1 MSTQKSIS
9 VTVRKMRTVT
19 HTLHHSSVPLFYI
32 FRCFSPIFKNI
43 FCFHQSFCQI
53 PPCSISVHFSIF
65 WNPVTVVTVV
75 TVRNDT
81 VTVTP
86 NRHTLP
92 CLLLFYG
99 FAIEQAGKHSIWLA
113 KYSLSGGNP
122 LKPPK
127 KERGD
132 CLSPFLLAIYQ
143 FWHNLFFCCCLILV
157 HQAYPQ

>member
-53 PPCSISVHFSIF
+53 LSCSISVHFSIF
-65 WNPVTVVTVV
+65 WKPVTVV

-86 NRHTLP
+86 NRHTTP

-99 FAIEQAGKHSIWLA
+99 FAIEQASIA
-113 KYSLSGGNP
+113 FGYPNTACQVVPP

-143 FWHNLFFCCCLILV
+143 FWHNLFCCCLILV
-157 HQAYPQ
+157 HQTHP